1 MEIRVVL
8 ETELALR
15 MAVNVL
21 ATLRP
26 RTQSF
31 EVVSMLLDTWGL
43 SKHRRFVR
51 DQRDFL
57 EHGLVRS

>member
-26 RTQSF
+26 RTHSF

-43 SKHRRFVR
+43 SKHRRSVR